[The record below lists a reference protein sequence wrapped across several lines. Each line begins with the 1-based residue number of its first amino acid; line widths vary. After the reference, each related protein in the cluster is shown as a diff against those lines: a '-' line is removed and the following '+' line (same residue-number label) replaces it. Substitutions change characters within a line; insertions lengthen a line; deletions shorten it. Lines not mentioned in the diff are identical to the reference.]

1 MANSIIMPKTG
12 MAMEE
17 GTIIE
22 WRIKVGD
29 TVGKGDIVAL
39 IETDKATMELESD
52 YDGIILAV
60 LNEAGETVPVTKVI
74 AWIGKSGEAVP
85 ADGTTVDKN
94 THKAAAGKTISDNN
108 TGILPAY
115 SANRAKV
122 SESSPAE
129 KSAGVNYTAD
139 VKPKA
144 TPAARTLAKERG
156 IDLHTIV
163 PNGRYGEITRSAV
176 EAALDANALVT
187 VQSEPVI
194 QKTAISRIDRR
205 VPLTNI
211 QKITGRRMFESRQTI
226 PEVTSHIKADVTEML
241 RLREELNNSI
251 ASLNKPGKI
260 TINDFVL
267 SAVIRALLDNPRL
280 NSVLDGNELIY
291 KGSINL
297 GMATATKRG
306 LVVPVIHNAEDYSL
320 TNLSLQAALLAA
332 KAREGSLKAE
342 EMSGGTF
349 TVSNIGMYGITAFT
363 PIINPPEAAI
373 LGVCAVEDELKLDG
387 EKVVNRKKI
396 GLSLAYDHRIVDG
409 AESSLFLKELK
420 DILEA
425 PLLIFI

>member
-22 WRIKVGD
+22 WRIKTGD
-29 TVGKGDIVAL
+29 KVSKGDIVAL

-52 YDGIILAV
+52 YDGIILAI
-60 LNEAGETVPVTKVI
+60 LNEAGETVPVTRVI
-74 AWIGKSGEAVP
+74 AWVGQSGEAIP
-85 ADGTTVDKN
+85 SDGTAVDKN
-94 THKAAAGKTISDNN
+94 TDKPAAGKTISDN
-108 TGILPAY
+108 TAGVLPAY
-115 SANRAKV
+115 STNRAEANEG
-122 SESSPAE
+122 STPE
-129 KSAGVNYTAD
+129 KSAGALYAAD
-139 VKPKA
+139 AKPKA
-144 TPAARTLAKERG
+144 TPAARALAKERG
-156 IDLHTIV
+156 IDLHTII
-163 PNGRYGEITRSAV
+163 PGGRYGEITRSAV
-176 EAALDANALVT
+176 KAALESSALVA
-187 VQSEPVI
+187 VQPEPPK
-194 QKTAISRIDRR
+194 QKTAIDRVDMR

-241 RLREELNNSI
+241 RLREELNNSM
-251 ASLNKPGKI
+251 AALNMPGKI

-267 SAVIRALLDNPRL
+267 SAVVKALLDNPRL

-306 LVVPVIHNAEDYSL
+306 LVVPVIHNAQDYSL

-332 KAREGSLKAE
+332 KAREGSLKSE

-387 EKVVNRKKI
+387 ERVINRKKI